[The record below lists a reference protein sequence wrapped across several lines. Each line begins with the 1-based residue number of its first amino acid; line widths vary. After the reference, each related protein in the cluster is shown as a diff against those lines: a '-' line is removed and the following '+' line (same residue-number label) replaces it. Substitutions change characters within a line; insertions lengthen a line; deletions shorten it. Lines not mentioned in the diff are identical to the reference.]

1 MIHKL
6 MLTDPIR
13 FFWYMGRFDNAIMLG
28 VLCFVAGNAQLAQSI
43 GQIRRDVN
51 RNIGL
56 FIINMQYAQEEYPW
70 INLIAMPIFP

>member
-1 MIHKL
+1 

-13 FFWYMGRFDNAIMLG
+13 FFWYMGWFDNATIPG
-28 VLCFVAGNAQLAQSI
+28 VICFVAWNALLAQSI
-43 GQIRRDVN
+43 GRIRQEVN

-56 FIINMQYAQEEYPW
+56 FMINMQYAQEEQPW

>member
-13 FFWYMGRFDNAIMLG
+13 FFWYMGRFDDAIITG
-28 VLCFVAGNAQLAQSI
+28 VLCFVAGNALLA
-43 GQIRRDVN
+43 DVN